1 MANQQNNYRLQPQM
15 SAEQE
20 FHYYLVE
27 LANVPKELQKTR
39 ELIENHLENLVRFNP
54 EVGE

>member
-1 MANQQNNYRLQPQM
+1 MANKQTNYRLQPHLTP
-15 SAEQE
+15 EQE